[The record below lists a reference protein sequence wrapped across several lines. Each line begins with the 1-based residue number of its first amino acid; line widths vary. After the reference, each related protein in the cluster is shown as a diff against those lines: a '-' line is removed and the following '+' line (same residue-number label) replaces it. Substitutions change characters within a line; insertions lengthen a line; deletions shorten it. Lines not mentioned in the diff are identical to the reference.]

1 MDPARFFTKKI
12 VETNYYI
19 SDKTIQP
26 DPIQQ
31 IMSQKEKKKRERH
44 FADFYPA
51 HPSWQND
58 GDRCCVLFKS
68 GRVLLGTRPSG
79 SSPSKLTFCDQML
92 TPPIFYSTL
101 HCSRK
106 FLSIIRAKKKGGTT
120 RFLDSFIP
128 LFFFFVQGGKR
139 NFRPFVH
146 IFIMEIYIFLPE
158 LSFQLPPI
166 L

>member
-1 MDPARFFTKKI
+1 
-12 VETNYYI
+12 
-19 SDKTIQP
+19 
-26 DPIQQ
+26 
-31 IMSQKEKKKRERH
+31 MSKKKKRERH

-92 TPPIFYSTL
+92 TPPIFFYYTL

-106 FLSIIRAKKKGGTT
+106 FLSIIRAKKKGELHD
-120 RFLDSFIP
+120 FLTASFP
-128 LFFFFVQGGKR
+128 YFFFVQGGKKKLPSVR
-139 NFRPFVH
+139 SHFHNGNLYLFAGIKFFSAPPYFMTIEISFINFFLHTQKKKRKDPFL
-146 IFIMEIYIFLPE
+146 YI
-158 LSFQLPPI
+158 
-166 L
+166 